1 MNAVGLHLKGLCLK
15 ELGLC
20 AALLIGGLTATV
32 GHGDEEDEMMGFIVD
47 DCISLVGHNFYNA
60 FTDRLRA
67 TSRLDFNLVVRERPD
82 PRWGSLIW
90 VEYDQRIVYRRF
102 IAPNA
107 TETRELAVQAADDVR
122 AAVVQRKLQ
131 VQLQDNIDLGKDE
144 L

>member
-1 MNAVGLHLKGLCLK
+1 MNAVNVHLKGLCL
-15 ELGLC
+15 C
-20 AALLIGGLTATV
+20 AALLVGGFSA
-32 GHGDEEDEMMGFIVD
+32 GIARADDEDEMMGFIVD
-47 DCISLVGHNFYNA
+47 DCISLVGHNFYDA

-107 TETRELAVQAADDVR
+107 TETRELAQEAADQVR

>member
-1 MNAVGLHLKGLCLK
+1 MNAFNVSLKGPCV
-15 ELGLC
+15 G
-20 AALLIGGLTATV
+20 AALLIAGFNSGV
-32 GHGDEEDEMMGFIVD
+32 GHAGEEDEMMGFITD
-47 DCISLVGHNFYNA
+47 YCISLVCHNFYNA

-67 TSRLDFNLVVRERPD
+67 TSRMDFNLVVRERPD

-107 TETRELAVQAADDVR
+107 TQTRELAEDAADQAR

-131 VQLQDNIDLGKDE
+131 VQLQDTTDLGKDE

>member
-1 MNAVGLHLKGLCLK
+1 MNAVNVHLKGLCL
-15 ELGLC
+15 C
-20 AALLIGGLTATV
+20 AALLVGGFSA
-32 GHGDEEDEMMGFIVD
+32 GIARADDEDEMMGFIVD

-107 TETRELAVQAADDVR
+107 TETRQLAQEAADQVR

>member
-1 MNAVGLHLKGLCLK
+1 MNAVNVHLKGLCL
-15 ELGLC
+15 C
-20 AALLIGGLTATV
+20 AALLVGGFSA
-32 GHGDEEDEMMGFIVD
+32 GIARADDEDEMMGFIVD

-107 TETRELAVQAADDVR
+107 TETRELAQEAADQVR

>member
-1 MNAVGLHLKGLCLK
+1 MNAVNVHLKGLCL
-15 ELGLC
+15 C
-20 AALLIGGLTATV
+20 AALLVGGFSA
-32 GHGDEEDEMMGFIVD
+32 GIARADDEDEMMGFIVD

-67 TSRLDFNLVVRERPD
+67 TSRLNFNLVVRERPD

-107 TETRELAVQAADDVR
+107 TETRELAQEAADQVR

>member
-1 MNAVGLHLKGLCLK
+1 MNAVNVHLKGLCL
-15 ELGLC
+15 C
-20 AALLIGGLTATV
+20 AALLVGGFSA
-32 GHGDEEDEMMGFIVD
+32 GIARADDEDEMMGFIVD
-47 DCISLVGHNFYNA
+47 DCISLVGHNFYSA

-107 TETRELAVQAADDVR
+107 TETRELAQEAADQVR

>member
-1 MNAVGLHLKGLCLK
+1 MNAVGLHLKALGLK
-15 ELGLC
+15 EIGLC
-20 AALLIGGLTATV
+20 AALLIGGLAAAV
-32 GHGDEEDEMMGFIVD
+32 GHADEEDEMMGFIVD

-107 TETRELAVQAADDVR
+107 TETRELAEQAADDVR

>member
-1 MNAVGLHLKGLCLK
+1 MNAVGVHLKGLCLK
-15 ELGLC
+15 EFGLC
-20 AALLIGGLTATV
+20 AALLIGGLAAAV
-32 GHGDEEDEMMGFIVD
+32 GHADEEDEMMGFIVD
-47 DCISLVGHNFYNA
+47 DCISLVGHTFYNA

>member
-1 MNAVGLHLKGLCLK
+1 MNSLNANLKAVCLGAAMLLAGLHAGVCL
-15 ELGLC
+15 
-20 AALLIGGLTATV
+20 A
-32 GHGDEEDEMMGFIVD
+32 DDEDEMMGFIVD

-60 FTDRLRA
+60 FTYRLRA

-102 IAPNA
+102 LAPNA
-107 TETRELAVQAADDVR
+107 TETRDLAIDAADQVR

-131 VQLQDNIDLGKDE
+131 VQLQDNTDLGKDE

>member
-1 MNAVGLHLKGLCLK
+1 MKSLNANLKAVCLGAAMLLAGLHADACL
-15 ELGLC
+15 
-20 AALLIGGLTATV
+20 A
-32 GHGDEEDEMMGFIVD
+32 DDEDEMMGFIVD

-102 IAPNA
+102 LAPNA
-107 TETRELAVQAADDVR
+107 TETRELAIDAADQVR

-131 VQLQDNIDLGKDE
+131 VQLQDNTDLGKDE

>member
-1 MNAVGLHLKGLCLK
+1 MKSLNANLKAVCLGAAMLLAGLHASACL
-15 ELGLC
+15 
-20 AALLIGGLTATV
+20 A
-32 GHGDEEDEMMGFIVD
+32 DDEDEMMGFIVD

-102 IAPNA
+102 LAPNA
-107 TETRELAVQAADDVR
+107 TETRELAIDAADQVR

-131 VQLQDNIDLGKDE
+131 VQLQDNTDLGKDE

>member
-1 MNAVGLHLKGLCLK
+1 MNALGIHLNGRLFKQVS
-15 ELGLC
+15 LC
-20 AALLIGGLTATV
+20 AVLLIGGLSV
-32 GHGDEEDEMMGFIVD
+32 GAAHADEEDEMMGFIVD
-47 DCISLVGHNFYNA
+47 DCISLIGHSFYNA

-82 PRWGSLIW
+82 ARWGSLIW

-107 TETRELAVQAADDVR
+107 TETRDLAIEAADQVR

-131 VQLQDNIDLGKDE
+131 VLLQDNTDLGKDE

>member
-1 MNAVGLHLKGLCLK
+1 MLLAGLHAGACL
-15 ELGLC
+15 
-20 AALLIGGLTATV
+20 A
-32 GHGDEEDEMMGFIVD
+32 DDEDEMMGFIVD

-102 IAPNA
+102 LAPNA
-107 TETRELAVQAADDVR
+107 TETRALAEEAADQVR

-131 VQLQDNIDLGKDE
+131 VQLQDNTDLGKDE